1 MSDEF
6 KSLVTSDESRT
17 TAVEVKR
24 HPPSLALLRGNP
36 PSRKAMAGTGRQA
49 PTFAQG
55 CGGQAG
61 TEATGILLLTFSP
74 IYLLASLPDAFI
86 RLIQI

>member
-36 PSRKAMAGTGRQA
+36 PSRKATVGRQA
-49 PTFAQG
+49 QRQ
-55 CGGQAG
+55 QA
-61 TEATGILLLTFSP
+61 F
-74 IYLLASLPDAFI
+74 YF
-86 RLIQI
+86 